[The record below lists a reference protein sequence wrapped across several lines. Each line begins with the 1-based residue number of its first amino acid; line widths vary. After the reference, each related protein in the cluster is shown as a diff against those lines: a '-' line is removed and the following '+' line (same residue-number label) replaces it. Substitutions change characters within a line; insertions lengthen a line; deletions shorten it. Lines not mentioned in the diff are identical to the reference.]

1 MSHYPPRKK
10 LVKFESDHM
19 VTIQVKR
26 TVRLPLDKSILLQ
39 AAQLTLV
46 STKATRYSDLS
57 IVIGN
62 DALLNRLNLKY
73 RQVDAPTD
81 VLSFPSG
88 EVDPDTSNLYLGDI
102 VISLPRAL
110 EQASAEGH
118 PLVDE
123 LQLLVVHG
131 TLHLLGY
138 DHTEM
143 TDKKSMQAAQDNIL
157 NQLGL
162 KLTNTL

>member
-1 MSHYPPRKK
+1 
-10 LVKFESDHM
+10 M

-26 TVRLPLDKSILLQ
+26 TVRLPVEKSILLQ
-39 AAQLTLV
+39 AAQLTLEL
-46 STKATRYSDLS
+46 TKGDNKSDLS

-62 DALLNRLNLKY
+62 DALLQSLNLNY

-102 VISLPRAL
+102 VISLPRAH
-110 EQASAEGH
+110 EQATIEGH

-138 DHTEM
+138 DHIEIA
-143 TDKKSMQAAQDNIL
+143 DKKLMQAAQDNIL
-157 NQLGL
+157 TQLGL

>member
-1 MSHYPPRKK
+1 
-10 LVKFESDHM
+10 M

-26 TVRLPLDKSILLQ
+26 TVRLPVDKSILLQ

-46 STKATRYSDLS
+46 STKGTNNSDLS

-102 VISLPRAL
+102 VISLPRAQ

-118 PLVDE
+118 PLV
-123 LQLLVVHG
+123 G
-131 TLHLLGY
+131 
-138 DHTEM
+138 
-143 TDKKSMQAAQDNIL
+143 
-157 NQLGL
+157 
-162 KLTNTL
+162 